1 MNISKCLV
9 CIATN
14 LKMEIANNLRQDHQ
28 RIGFTA
34 RLTVSIGPGTKSL
47 FKENSMKFI
56 DLMKEPFK
64 KLSPLEVIAAELA
77 DAHLSKLEAETA
89 VEYAQ
94 SFVDYNVTRIARLNS
109 RMDEYRTDVDA
120 IRVGGTK

>member
-1 MNISKCLV
+1 M
-9 CIATN
+9 
-14 LKMEIANNLRQDHQ
+14 
-28 RIGFTA
+28 
-34 RLTVSIGPGTKSL
+34 
-47 FKENSMKFI
+47 
-56 DLMKEPFK
+56 
-64 KLSPLEVIAAELA
+64 IAAELA
-77 DAHLSKLEAETA
+77 DAHMERLDAETA